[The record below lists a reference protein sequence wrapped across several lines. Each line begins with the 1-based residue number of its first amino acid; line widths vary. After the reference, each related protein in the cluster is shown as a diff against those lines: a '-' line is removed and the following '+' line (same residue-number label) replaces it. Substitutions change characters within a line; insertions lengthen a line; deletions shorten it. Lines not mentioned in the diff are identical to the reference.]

1 MARGEGSGDGKGE
14 GDCGDLCLLILAFF
28 LPPVAVLMK
37 AGCGADFLINILL
50 TILGIIPGM
59 IHAFWVVLKK
69 H

>member
-37 AGCGADFLINILL
+37 AGCGAGMVTIKFKVSRQVLTNALNQILS
-50 TILGIIPGM
+50 
-59 IHAFWVVLKK
+59 VSC
-69 H
+69 